1 MSESTSGQGGPAET
15 KEGQGSLT
23 LTALGAGSAFSRK
36 WGTTCS
42 MLRLPNS
49 ERWLIDCGRQ
59 APDQVWRAGMT
70 WWDIAGQIVTHV
82 HGDHAY
88 GIEDFALMRY
98 YGGPGLG
105 KPIIAGGSK
114 AQLLAHSAVMQ
125 ELREFLSPSL
135 RYLTEPVGVTCEG
148 RLEEYFVMVEA
159 RANEKPDKTAWNHS
173 ETFDFGD
180 IGLTARE
187 TRHVTG
193 KPSTSLEIALDSSG
207 RSIAW
212 WGGDCLVDPE
222 YLERLEPRT
231 TLFFHDCTFS
241 TPHPGH
247 VHASFEELRQLPA
260 KIRNKMVLMHHDDDL
275 EQHASK
281 AVAAGFRVL
290 LPGQTYDL
298 RRGVLV
304 RGPASVD
311 AL

>member
-1 MSESTSGQGGPAET
+1 MSDSTSGGGEAET

-23 LTALGAGSAFSRK
+23 LTVLGAGSAFSRK

-42 MLRLPNS
+42 LLRLSNS

-59 APDQVWRAGMT
+59 APDQLSRAGMT
-70 WWDIAGQIVTHV
+70 WWDITGQIITHV

-88 GIEDFALMRY
+88 GLEDFALMRY
-98 YGGPGLG
+98 YGSAGLG
-105 KPIIAGGSK
+105 KPIIAGGPK
-114 AQLLAHSAVMQ
+114 ARLLAHSAVLK
-125 ELREFLSPSL
+125 ELREFLAPSL

-148 RLEEYFVMVEA
+148 RLEEYFEMVKA
-159 RANEKPDKTAWNHS
+159 RSTEKPLNSPWNHS

-193 KPSTSLEIALDSSG
+193 KPSTSLEISLDAEG

-212 WGGDCLVDPE
+212 WGGDCLVNPD

-231 TLFFHDCTFS
+231 TVFFHDCTFAP
-241 TPHPGH
+241 PHPGH
-247 VHASFEELRQLPA
+247 VHASFEELKQLPA
-260 KIRNKMVLMHHDDDL
+260 KIRHKMVLMHHDDDL
-275 EQHASK
+275 ELHAHK
-281 AVAAGFRVL
+281 ALAAGFRVL

-304 RGPASVD
+304 KGPANLD